1 MLSLLPS
8 ALDFLLPK
16 EQLPAV
22 VAGKLPTWALREV
35 STLPQGEVLLQTA
48 PFFGAVTTNG
58 PICHLSK

>member
-8 ALDFLLPK
+8 ALDFSLPK

-22 VAGKLPTWALREV
+22 VAGKLLTWALREV
-35 STLPQGEVLLQTA
+35 STLPQGEVLLRTA
-48 PFFGAVTTNG
+48 PFLGAVTTNG